1 MLKFQSHFR
10 HTRRLK
16 LALLIRK
23 VCSTCLQTARTVDVA
38 VQIMTVLFVF
48 PSLSLLLHSPYP
60 PQTSFS
66 CHCYLWPVIAV
77 DLKWYTTPSTEKGQP
92 QKGYIFNPMSFPIQ
106 SIACPQKDLEWQTC
120 RECSAGPESARYK
133 QCKLT
138 FILKNCFC
146 FLAAY
151 YQHIGVRQK
160 EGLMVSL
167 GNTRSQNHS
176 REAGNRVFPGKWCFY
191 HNWLL
196 PHPIILLVELS
207 THHKSYDA
215 VFAFLMEV

>member
-1 MLKFQSHFR
+1 MLKFQSHKKAQVSSFDEKGLQ
-10 HTRRLK
+10 HMPADCENHRRCGCPNNDSS
-16 LALLIRK
+16 
-23 VCSTCLQTARTVDVA
+23 VCV
-38 VQIMTVLFVF
+38 
-48 PSLSLLLHSPYP
+48 
-60 PQTSFS
+60 SFS
-66 CHCYLWPVIAV
+66 LFTPPLTLPSTDLIFMSLHCYLWPVIAV
-77 DLKWYTTPSTEKGQP
+77 DLKWYTTPSIEKSQP

-106 SIACPQKDLEWQTC
+106 SIACPQKDLEWKTC
-120 RECSAGPESARYK
+120 RECRAGSESARYK

-138 FILKNCFC
+138 FLLKNCFC

-151 YQHIGVRQK
+151 YQHIEVRQK
-160 EGLMVSL
+160 EGVMVSL

-176 REAGNRVFPGKWCFY
+176 REAGNRVFPVKCHFY

-196 PHPIILLVELS
+196 PHSIILLAELS